1 MAPDP
6 SFHVSM
12 PTTAAKFTCERDQVS
27 ATRLRKGTSSL
38 VPFHSAHVQLHLSR
52 RWSHAIS
59 PPSSVNINTKIAWRS
74 RRQCEYR
81 SDISE
86 ETRLLYIHKI
96 FPIVK
101 IGQQT
106 PPIWFIVRV
115 PSSEESKVFILFDN
129 YRERSC
135 ENQLGRTVVISGLI
149 ISREAIIPTFL
160 PIPQYT

>member
-6 SFHVSM
+6 SFHVSNSPM

-38 VPFHSAHVQLHLSR
+38 DPFHSAHVQLHLSR

-59 PPSSVNINTKIAWRS
+59 PPSSVNINTKTHGDRDANANTEATS
-74 RRQCEYR
+74 RKRRGY
-81 SDISE
+81 
-86 ETRLLYIHKI
+86 YIHKI

-115 PSSEESKVFILFDN
+115 PSSEERKVFILFDN

-160 PIPQYT
+160 PIP